1 MLNYSGSDA
10 HAREIA
16 LHYANT
22 LKTDTLLMAII
33 AGKAPVTCAKEA
45 TLLAEFYWQMLDL
58 SASDEKHG
66 VAVLGEVH
74 NEHWMQRL
82 LNIIGG
88 YLEQN
93 GYADEWETVCDRY

>member
-10 HAREIA
+10 HARDIA
-16 LHYANT
+16 LHYAVI
-22 LKTDTLLMAII
+22 LKAVALEPIL
-33 AGKAPVTCAKEA
+33 AGKAPVTSAEKA

-58 SASDEKHG
+58 STNDEKNA

-74 NEHWMQRL
+74 NEHLMQRL

-88 YLEQN
+88 YLEQS
-93 GYADEWETVCDRY
+93 GYADEWEAVCDKY